1 MTEKFECSF
10 CGENIKKEDAIEIAN
25 YDEDVCCPDCLY
37 DHLCDECDEIILYDD
52 LIFNDKHNCYLCEN
66 CYEEIENKT
75 DEESISDE

>member
-1 MTEKFECSF
+1 MTEKFECYF
-10 CGENIKKEDAIEIAN
+10 CGSDIEKKDAFEFAN

-37 DHLCDECDEIILYDD
+37 DHLCNECDCCIVGE
-52 LIFNDKHNCYLCEN
+52 LIFNDKHNCYLCDG